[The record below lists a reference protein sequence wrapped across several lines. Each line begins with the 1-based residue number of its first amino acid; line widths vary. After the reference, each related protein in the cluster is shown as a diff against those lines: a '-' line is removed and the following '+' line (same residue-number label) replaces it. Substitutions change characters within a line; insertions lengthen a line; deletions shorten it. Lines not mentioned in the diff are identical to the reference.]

1 MYHLCCICAC
11 IFPGTATQIRPTT
24 EEASG
29 GTAQT
34 CKPDTLDAWDTK
46 LLSPGG
52 LAGAAAAGGLVHGGL
67 GGAGIGVGGG
77 IGGTGV
83 AISRQQQQQL
93 TAQQQ
98 QQLLAAGGQQ
108 LGLVGQERFRYKG
121 LSLFVI
127 LLMCLLLALNVI
139 LLLKLWTLEERI
151 DVDLSR
157 RARMP
162 SLAALK

>member
-1 MYHLCCICAC
+1 MSFAAPVRAFLA
-11 IFPGTATQIRPTT
+11 GTATQIRPS
-24 EEASG
+24 EEANSNAAQSG
-29 GTAQT
+29 KTKT
-34 CKPDTLDAWDTK
+34 ETLEKWDTK
-46 LLSPGG
+46 LKSSGVMGG
-52 LAGAAAAGGLVHGGL
+52 IGSAAGLGHGAAGG
-67 GGAGIGVGGG
+67 VGGICG
-77 IGGTGV
+77 
-83 AISRQQQQQL
+83 AASRHQQQQQQL

-98 QQLLAAGGQQ
+98 QQLLAGGQH
-108 LGLVGQERFRYKG
+108 LGQIQDKFRYKS

-139 LLLKLWTLEERI
+139 LLLKLWKLEEHI